1 MKTSVKKNIL
11 NWLLVF
17 IFNVTLVEFALYVVD
32 LEMTEK
38 NYCEEVTEIPFEVSL
53 PSMTLT
59 DEMMIDMFFQG
70 LRVDPS
76 LIEPKKIEKS
86 LGPWDTY
93 VKHYSSQYGVDPDL
107 IRAIIYAESKGDP
120 YSISKNGALGLMQIM
135 PSTANYMDINNLL
148 DPEENIKFGVKYIAS
163 LTRKFGDPHVLW
175 AWNAGPNKLKQ
186 NKMPVETKRFI
197 VEVYSVRKFL
207 KDDKNNTI

>member
-1 MKTSVKKNIL
+1 
-11 NWLLVF
+11 
-17 IFNVTLVEFALYVVD
+17 
-32 LEMTEK
+32 
-38 NYCEEVTEIPFEVSL
+38 
-53 PSMTLT
+53 
-59 DEMMIDMFFQG
+59 MMIDMFFQG